1 MTSLASRGAIASSR
15 AAPGRA
21 SRPRRAGLH
30 PHETTDTH
38 RRPAGRVRARVRA
51 RPLRASSDDDA
62 PPPTPTADEQRAS
75 LVARANALRAKAI
88 KVNLAALGVPSSQFF
103 EKSELVAALV
113 DAWSSRLAASVTV
126 PLRQIIGMPGNPR
139 AGYVVVTLDVGS
151 AGFVDFL
158 IDSGATAALISP
170 ALREML
176 GDSATDGAAI
186 RGLGSMGETVRQ
198 KVTIHGASVG
208 SKSLGD
214 LDAVVT
220 DLAAAGLPPVVG
232 GLLGLDFL
240 TKFQTEFDFGEKT
253 LRFHPPGTIE
263 CGALD
268 VSDLVEIPLATHP
281 TGLKTVRC
289 RLNGCEPFPAIVDMG
304 SFLSVANWM
313 AAAKAGVSP
322 DSPEVNRS
330 AMSAVGIDGRQMPMA
345 TAPFDL
351 EVMGVEARGEGDGG
365 GKESSLTSLYRG
377 QCCVGDLPA
386 FASLG
391 AETSPFASMGL
402 DVIGRG
408 RTVFVPAEGKMW
420 LTPGGAPGG
429 GYPEAEGA

>member
-313 AAAKAGVSP
+313 AAAKAC
-322 DSPEVNRS
+322 
-330 AMSAVGIDGRQMPMA
+330 
-345 TAPFDL
+345 L
-351 EVMGVEARGEGDGG
+351 
-365 GKESSLTSLYRG
+365 
-377 QCCVGDLPA
+377 
-386 FASLG
+386 
-391 AETSPFASMGL
+391 
-402 DVIGRG
+402 
-408 RTVFVPAEGKMW
+408 
-420 LTPGGAPGG
+420 
-429 GYPEAEGA
+429 